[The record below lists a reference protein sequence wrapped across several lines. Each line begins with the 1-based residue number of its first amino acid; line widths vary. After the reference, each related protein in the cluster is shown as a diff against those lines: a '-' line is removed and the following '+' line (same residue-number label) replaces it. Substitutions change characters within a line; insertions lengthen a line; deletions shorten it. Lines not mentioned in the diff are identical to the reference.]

1 MYRRAVNKIN
11 PQFCMNKSPPLAAT
25 LSLGKQ
31 QLPPWAQQPLVTCSA
46 FESTPPCAACELWS
60 KIAYDRLRGSEAPG
74 ATSDFAAPRSGIT
87 RLSRIAPSGDQN
99 FITALPGNVPRS
111 GLEDNHMGD
120 HRIVDRIRIFGDV
133 EIFLNDT
140 PRVREEGPVSA
151 DTVSVPHQAA
161 SALPASASMCSQCL
175 AINFAASL
183 ETRSKSLPTSER
195 HSESSGWADQSP
207 EAARY
212 FEIEPESR
220 MKAQSAFAVLQADNR
235 NTVAIRSGPSC
246 SSMIVSAKRTYFS
259 DCAAIEAPAEKV
271 LESLPTETRHV
282 GAVKVNI

>member
-1 MYRRAVNKIN
+1 MPTRHMSA
-11 PQFCMNKSPPLAAT
+11 S
-25 LSLGKQ
+25 GKQ
-31 QLPPWAQQPLVTCSA
+31 AYNPPTPHQFLPMHQS
-46 FESTPPCAACELWS
+46 
-60 KIAYDRLRGSEAPG
+60 ILR
-74 ATSDFAAPRSGIT
+74 
-87 RLSRIAPSGDQN
+87 
-99 FITALPGNVPRS
+99 
-111 GLEDNHMGD
+111 
-120 HRIVDRIRIFGDV
+120 
-133 EIFLNDT
+133 
-140 PRVREEGPVSA
+140 VSLL
-151 DTVSVPHQAA
+151 HQAA

-195 HSESSGWADQSP
+195 HSESSGWADQP
-207 EAARY
+207 PGAARY

-271 LESLPTETRHV
+271 LESLPTETRRV
-282 GAVKVNI
+282 GAVKANIDHPPTRPCHLIR

>member
-1 MYRRAVNKIN
+1 
-11 PQFCMNKSPPLAAT
+11 
-25 LSLGKQ
+25 
-31 QLPPWAQQPLVTCSA
+31 
-46 FESTPPCAACELWS
+46 
-60 KIAYDRLRGSEAPG
+60 
-74 ATSDFAAPRSGIT
+74 
-87 RLSRIAPSGDQN
+87 
-99 FITALPGNVPRS
+99 
-111 GLEDNHMGD
+111 
-120 HRIVDRIRIFGDV
+120 
-133 EIFLNDT
+133 
-140 PRVREEGPVSA
+140 
-151 DTVSVPHQAA
+151 
-161 SALPASASMCSQCL
+161 MCSQCL

-235 NTVAIRSGPSC
+235 NTVAICSGPSC